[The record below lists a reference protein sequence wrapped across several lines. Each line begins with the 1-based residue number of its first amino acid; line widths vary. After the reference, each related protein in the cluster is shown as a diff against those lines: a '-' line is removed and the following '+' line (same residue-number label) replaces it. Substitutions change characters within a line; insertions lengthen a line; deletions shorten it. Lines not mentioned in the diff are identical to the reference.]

1 MAWQAP
7 DMTLLYDSPAA
18 FRDASAKR
26 IALFGMSGLGKTV
39 LSNKLRDTGDWF
51 HYSVDY
57 RIGTAYMGEHITD
70 NLKAQAMQVPFLA
83 NLFRSDSIYIGSNI
97 AFGNLAPLSTYL
109 GKPGD
114 PAKGGLPF
122 AEYKRRQDL
131 HRRAEVNA
139 LLDTVPF
146 IHRASSLY
154 GYGNFVCDTG
164 GSICEVVDP
173 SDRADEVLRTLAQNT
188 LMVWIESPEGHDA
201 ELIRRFKLN
210 PKPIY
215 YRPDMLNALWQ
226 AYLDAND
233 VAEADVD
240 PDDFAVH
247 AFANVIHNR
256 TPLYAAMARKWG
268 VSVTAADVEAVRDAA
283 DAEEMIAQAL
293 AS

>member
-1 MAWQAP
+1 MN
-7 DMTLLYDSPAA
+7 LLYDSPAA
-18 FRDASAKR
+18 FRDAPAKR
-26 IALFGMSGLGKTV
+26 ISVFGMSGLGKTV
-39 LSNKLRDTGDWF
+39 LSNKLRDGGDWF

-83 NLFRSDSIYIGSNI
+83 DLFRSDSIYIGSNI
-97 AFGNLAPLSTYL
+97 TFGNLAPLSTYL

-114 PAKGGLPF
+114 PSKGGLPF
-122 AEYKRRQDL
+122 AEYTRRQAL

-146 IHRASSLY
+146 IHRATSLY
-154 GYGNFVCDTG
+154 GYGNFICDTG

-173 SDRADEVLRTLAQNT
+173 ADADDEVLRTLAQNT
-188 LMVWIESPEGHDA
+188 LMIWIESPEGHDA

-215 YRPDMLNALWQ
+215 YRPEMLETLWQ
-226 AYLDAND
+226 GYLDD
-233 VAEADVD
+233 HGVSEEAVD
-240 PDDFAVH
+240 PDAFAVH

-256 TPLYAAMARKWG
+256 APLYAAMAQGWG
-268 VSVTAADVEAVRDAA
+268 VSVTASEVEAVRDAA
-283 DAEEMIAQAL
+283 DAVDLVADAL
-293 AS
+293 ARTA